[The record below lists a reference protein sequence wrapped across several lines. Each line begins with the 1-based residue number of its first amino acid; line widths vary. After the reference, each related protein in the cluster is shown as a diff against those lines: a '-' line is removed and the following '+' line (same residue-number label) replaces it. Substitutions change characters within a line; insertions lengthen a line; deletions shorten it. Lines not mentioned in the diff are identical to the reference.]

1 MISTAHSL
9 VTPRSF
15 MRRRTRLMAQTRLY
29 RQHDERVEYHDLE
42 MMERA
47 IVLARQAAASGE
59 VPVGA
64 VVYRGNELLAEAAN
78 NRERS
83 ADPTGHAEVVAIR
96 QAGERIGAWRL
107 EECSIAVTLE
117 PCPMCAGAIV
127 NARMGRVLYGA
138 TDPKAGACD
147 TLFTLTRDERLNHR
161 LETIGG
167 IFSERCAALLSN
179 FFRQRRAEKKALRL
193 QKKKHQTESAR

>member
-1 MISTAHSL
+1 MTRLHQSS
-9 VTPRSF
+9 VVSRSYL
-15 MRRRTRLMAQTRLY
+15 RRRTRLMAQTRLH
-29 RQHDERVEYHDLE
+29 RQQDDRVKYYDLE

-47 IVLARQAAASGE
+47 IVLARSAAASGE

-64 VVYRGNELLAEAAN
+64 VVYRGEELLAEAAN
-78 NRERS
+78 NRESS
-83 ADPTGHAEVVAIR
+83 ADPTGHAEVVALR

-127 NARMGRVLYGA
+127 NARMRRLVYGA

-147 TLFTLTRDERLNHR
+147 TLYELTRDKRLNHR

-167 IFSERCAALLSN
+167 VLADRCAALLSN
-179 FFRQRRAEKKALRL
+179 FFKRRRAEKRAQHRN
-193 QKKKHQTESAR
+193 ESG